1 MKINKLFLAIIAL
14 SFAVG
19 LIGGYRIWG
28 MKEKGK
34 VDIKHLLEKV
44 NEEVEVIENK
54 NKDLEAA
61 LAAAKEDIEKSEAL
75 KMENQDL
82 KEQLQNSLQG
92 KKEMEIALQESR
104 GKESEAQ
111 MQAENEKEPRTV
123 NDGMKEHITMLEIEN
138 QELKSK
144 LQEKEQETTEKEGLL
159 AQVRAELSESKK
171 KALQGE
177 ELKALSDDLQG
188 RISELEKENQELKSV
203 IDKISEMTKIK
214 EETR

>member
-1 MKINKLFLAIIAL
+1 L

-44 NEEVEVIENK
+44 NEEVETIENK
-54 NKDLEAA
+54 NKDLDAA
-61 LAAAKEDIEKSEAL
+61 LAAAKEEIEKSEAL

-92 KKEMEIALQESR
+92 KKEKEIALEDSR
-104 GKESEAQ
+104 GKESEAP
-111 MQAENEKEPRTV
+111 MQAVTEKEPRTV
-123 NDGMKEHITMLEIEN
+123 NDGMKEHMTMLEIEN
-138 QELKSK
+138 RELKSK
-144 LQEKEQETTEKEGLL
+144 LQEKEQETAEKEGLL

-171 KALQGE
+171 KALQEE

-188 RISELEKENQELKSV
+188 RISELEKENQELKSI
-203 IDKISEMTKIK
+203 IDKISEMTQI
-214 EETR
+214 EEESR